1 LPRGNQIAASTVVVR
16 RGLTVRQTDSL
27 VQEVLERDGEE
38 ARADLLARRLDA
50 LALDTQPG
58 LHTPRAVRSEADV
71 FALDVARAHAIA
83 ARLETRLLASPL
95 ATFTPGAAEL
105 LREALG
111 RLAPVLRALDAVIR
125 TSLGRQDAA

>member
-1 LPRGNQIAASTVVVR
+1 
-16 RGLTVRQTDSL
+16 
-27 VQEVLERDGEE
+27 VLERDGEE

-58 LHTPRAVRSEADV
+58 LRAPRAVRSEADAM
-71 FALDVARAHAIA
+71 ALDIARAHAIA

-111 RLAPVLRALDAVIR
+111 RLAPVLRALDAVIGNA
-125 TSLGRQDAA
+125 LGQQDAA